1 MRIFVGGS
9 SRGVIDVEALHR
21 FVAALGQAVVERG
34 HVLLNGC
41 RNPVD
46 KEIAEAAERWLV
58 DHKCDPKRYL
68 ISYWQRNVAPVHK
81 CGTVRASALPDWKM
95 SRAELRVPEQIDKA
109 DVTVFVAGGE
119 GTYTARNWAYWARKP
134 IVSVPRFGGAGER
147 IYLQELRRLRDTS
160 HDQCEDYEELNQVS
174 GDVSEYAKELVLLS
188 ERLLI
193 PRDVFPVMSFNEKL
207 RDVYRSFEEIC
218 AANGFNATR
227 IDESLSHERI
237 NPRIEKGIA
246 KSAFVLA
253 DLTDAGSNVFFEV
266 GFARG
271 CGKPLLVTAE
281 KGTELPFDLADLPVL
296 FWESRDQL
304 REGLN
309 KRIAA
314 LKERLNPSGL

>member
-9 SRGVIDVEALHR
+9 FRGVIDTEACHR
-21 FVAALGQAVVERG
+21 FVEALGQAIVERG

-46 KEIAEAAERWLV
+46 KEIAEAAQRWLV
-58 DHKCDPKRYL
+58 ENKRDPKRYL
-68 ISYWQRNVAPVHK
+68 ISYWQRDVAPAHT
-81 CGTVRASALPDWKM
+81 CGTVRASSLPDWKM

-109 DVTVFVAGGE
+109 DITVFFAGGE
-119 GTYTARNWAYWARKP
+119 GTYTARNWAYWARKL
-134 IVSVPRFGGAGER
+134 IISVPRFGGAGEQ
-147 IYLQELRRLRDTS
+147 IYLHELRRLRDTS
-160 HDQCEDYEELNQVS
+160 PDQCEDYEGLNEVS
-174 GDVSEYAKELVLLS
+174 GDVSEYAKDLVSLS
-188 ERLLI
+188 ERLLV

-207 RDVYRSFEEIC
+207 RDIYRSFEEVC

-227 IDESLSHERI
+227 IDEMLSQERI
-237 NPRIEKGIA
+237 NPRIENGIA
-246 KSAFVLA
+246 RSAFVLA
-253 DLTDAGSNVFFEV
+253 DLTDASSNVFFEV

-271 CGKPLLVTAE
+271 CGEPLVVTAE

-296 FWESRDQL
+296 FWENCDQL

-314 LKERLNPSGL
+314 LKERLNPSGP